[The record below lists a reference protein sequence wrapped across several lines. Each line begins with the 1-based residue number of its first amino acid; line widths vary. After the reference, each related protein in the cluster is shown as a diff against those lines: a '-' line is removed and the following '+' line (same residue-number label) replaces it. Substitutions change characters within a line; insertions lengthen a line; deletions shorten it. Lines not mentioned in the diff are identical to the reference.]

1 MSSKG
6 YLFAELTI
14 HDHEVFYH
22 EYMDKVRPM
31 LESWG
36 AKFLIS
42 TDSPE
47 VIEGGRAVPR
57 VILLEF
63 ASLQRARGF
72 YYSEEYQSII
82 KLRFDSST
90 AHLYIMEAH
99 AQKD

>member
-1 MSSKG
+1 MSAKG

-14 HDHEVFYH
+14 NDHEVFYH
-22 EYMDKVRPM
+22 EYMEKVRPI

-36 AKFLIS
+36 ANFLIS

-47 VIEGGRAVPR
+47 VIEGKRIVPR

-63 ASLQRARGF
+63 SSLQKAQDF

-82 KLRFDSST
+82 ELRFDSST
-90 AHLYIMEAH
+90 AHLYIMEGRVG
-99 AQKD
+99 